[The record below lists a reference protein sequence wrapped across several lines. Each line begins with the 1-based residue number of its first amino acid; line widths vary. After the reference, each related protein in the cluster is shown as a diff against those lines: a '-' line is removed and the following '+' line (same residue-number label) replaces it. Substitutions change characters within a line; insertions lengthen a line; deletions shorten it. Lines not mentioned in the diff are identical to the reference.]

1 MCVPGAMS
9 SWQVRS
15 LPAEKTSL
23 TVPTVLANCLPKG
36 VPVVANPSLAR
47 VGPGSSRLRRDT
59 GTATVSSVVN
69 VDSPWQERD
78 SSQMGTISYVPS
90 VPGTS

>member
-1 MCVPGAMS
+1 MCVPDAMS

-15 LPAEKTSL
+15 LPVEKTNL
-23 TVPTVLANCLPKG
+23 IVQTVLANCLPRG
-36 VPVVANPSLAR
+36 VPVVANPSLVR
-47 VGPGSSRLRRDT
+47 GGPGSSRLRSDT
-59 GTATVSSVVN
+59 GTATVSSVVS